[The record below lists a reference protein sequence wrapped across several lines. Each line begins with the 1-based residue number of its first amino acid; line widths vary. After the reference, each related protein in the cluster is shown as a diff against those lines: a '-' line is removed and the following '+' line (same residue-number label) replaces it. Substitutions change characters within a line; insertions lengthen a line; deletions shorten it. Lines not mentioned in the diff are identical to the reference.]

1 MVCVCYLL
9 FQATYFTAILGYPIK
24 CFYELYK
31 KKETDPKWIYY
42 FFLLIVVYIGEL
54 TFLFPLKYLLN
65 KIDFCMFPTVK
76 AFFALWLYYPEKNGI
91 SLIESLVGNHVD
103 KAFLKMNGI
112 IGKYAEMLGIPN
124 RGISFQK
131 FRESDSDKKK
141 SE

>member
-1 MVCVCYLL
+1 
-9 FQATYFTAILGYPIK
+9 
-24 CFYELYK
+24 
-31 KKETDPKWIYY
+31 
-42 FFLLIVVYIGEL
+42 
-54 TFLFPLKYLLN
+54 
-65 KIDFCMFPTVK
+65 MFPTVK

-112 IGKYAEMLGIPN
+112 IGKYAEMVGIPN
-124 RGISFQK
+124 REISFQK